1 MSATTIQCCPSC
13 KKTFKARSRL
23 VRHTA
28 RAPSCK
34 WVHDGRTQDEVE
46 MRDYQELSDR
56 EEDHLGNQD
65 ADESDGLGADE
76 FAGVD
81 ESQPLLSPHA
91 TLPREASHNGC
102 EDSVLIVEAY
112 PGAGRVLGYDTTT
125 HTACSQTSYDLETE
139 GNPYHPFLNKGD
151 YEVARW
157 AVERGL
163 GQNAFTDLLS
173 IDGV

>member
-1 MSATTIQCCPSC
+1 
-13 KKTFKARSRL
+13 
-23 VRHTA
+23 
-28 RAPSCK
+28 
-34 WVHDGRTQDEVE
+34 VHDSRTWDEVE

-65 ADESDGLGADE
+65 ADESDGLGADK
-76 FAGVD
+76 FAQAGVD
-81 ESQPLLSPHA
+81 ESQPLPSPHA
-91 TLPREASHNGC
+91 TLPRETSHNGC
-102 EDSVLIVEAY
+102 EDSILIVEAY

-125 HTACSQTSYDLETE
+125 DTAYSRTSYDLETE
-139 GNPYHPFLNKGD
+139 GNPYRPFLNKGE

-157 AVERGL
+157 AMEREL

>member
-1 MSATTIQCCPSC
+1 MESDIIRKHSHHNACVPRSSLTEPTTCSASNFHYTQ
-13 KKTFKARSRL
+13 RRL
-23 VRHTA
+23 
-28 RAPSCK
+28 
-34 WVHDGRTQDEVE
+34 
-46 MRDYQELSDR
+46 R

-65 ADESDGLGADE
+65 GDELDGLGADE

-91 TLPREASHNGC
+91 TLPREASHNDC

-112 PGAGRVLGYDTTT
+112 PGAGQVLGYDTTT
-125 HTACSQTSYDLETE
+125 HTAYSRTSYDLVME
-139 GNPYHPFLNKGD
+139 GNPYHPFFNKGD

-157 AVERGL
+157 AMERGL